1 MGVRIITKKLS
12 RSYAKK
18 KNSNKT
24 QSKEKNK
31 TQKTRT
37 INKTKNFKSKD
48 KKRSHSKNLRV
59 TKRVRNIATTTRNI
73 KQKILPTVVGVFLVI
88 LAGVVI
94 VEYYGNTKIIIQR
107 QLVGST
113 NVERAWN
120 FYQEE
125 GFSEEATAGI
135 LGNFMRES
143 KMNPAAEEI
152 GNKIGYG
159 IAQWSFTR
167 RTDFEKWTKENNFL
181 VSSLEGQL
189 NFSIYEMQ
197 KMKFGKYSYAQF
209 KKLKDVREA
218 TEVFE
223 KHFEIAGVV
232 ALDERIKYA
241 QETYNQYSKT
251 KDRSS

>member
-1 MGVRIITKKLS
+1 MEVNSIKNKLS
-12 RSYAKK
+12 RRDTKK
-18 KNSNKT
+18 KNSNKIK
-24 QSKEKNK
+24 SKSPKK
-31 TQKTRT
+31 KVV
-37 INKTKNFKSKD
+37 NKTKNLKSKP
-48 KKRSHSKNLRV
+48 KKRTNSKNTRV
-59 TKRVRNIATTTRNI
+59 TKKVQNIATKTRNI
-73 KQKILPTVVGVFLVI
+73 KQKILPVVVGVFLAI
-88 LAGVVI
+88 LGGVVI
-94 VEYYGNTKIIIQR
+94 IEYYNSTKIIIQR

-167 RTDFEKWTKENNFL
+167 RTALEKWTKENNFL

-209 KKLKDVREA
+209 KKLKDVKEA

-223 KHFEIAGVV
+223 KHFERAGVV

-241 QETYNQYSKT
+241 QEIYNQYSKT

>member
-1 MGVRIITKKLS
+1 MEVNSIKNKLS
-12 RSYAKK
+12 RRDIKK
-18 KNSNKT
+18 KNSNKIK
-24 QSKEKNK
+24 SKSPK
-31 TQKTRT
+31 TKVV
-37 INKTKNFKSKD
+37 NKTKNLKSKP
-48 KKRSHSKNLRV
+48 KKRTNSKNTRV
-59 TKRVRNIATTTRNI
+59 TKKVQNIATKTRNI
-73 KQKILPTVVGVFLVI
+73 KQKILPVVVGVFLAI
-88 LAGVVI
+88 LGGVVI
-94 VEYYGNTKIIIQR
+94 IEYYNSTKIIIQR

-167 RTDFEKWTKENNFL
+167 RTDLEKWTKENNFL

-209 KKLKDVREA
+209 KKLKDVKEA

-223 KHFEIAGVV
+223 KHFERAGVV
-232 ALDERIKYA
+232 AINERIKYA
-241 QETYNQYSKT
+241 QEIYNQYSKT
-251 KDRSS
+251 KDRNS

>member
-1 MGVRIITKKLS
+1 MEVNSIKNKLS
-12 RSYAKK
+12 RRDTKK
-18 KNSNKT
+18 KNSNKIK
-24 QSKEKNK
+24 SKSPKK
-31 TQKTRT
+31 KVV
-37 INKTKNFKSKD
+37 NKTKNLKSKA
-48 KKRSHSKNLRV
+48 KKRTNSKNTRV
-59 TKRVRNIATTTRNI
+59 TKKVQNIATKSKNI
-73 KQKILPTVVGVFLVI
+73 KQKILPVVVGAFLAI
-88 LAGVVI
+88 LGGVVI
-94 VEYYGNTKIIIQR
+94 VEYYNSTKIIIQR

-167 RTDFEKWTKENNFL
+167 RTDLEKWTKENNFL

-223 KHFEIAGVV
+223 KHFERAGVV

>member
-1 MGVRIITKKLS
+1 MEVNSIKNKLS
-12 RSYAKK
+12 RRDTKK
-18 KNSNKT
+18 KNSNKIK
-24 QSKEKNK
+24 SKSPKK
-31 TQKTRT
+31 KVV
-37 INKTKNFKSKD
+37 NKTKNLKSKA
-48 KKRSHSKNLRV
+48 KKRTNSKNTRV
-59 TKRVRNIATTTRNI
+59 TKKVQNIATKSKNI
-73 KQKILPTVVGVFLVI
+73 KQKILPVVVGVFLAI
-88 LAGVVI
+88 LGGVVI
-94 VEYYGNTKIIIQR
+94 VEYYNSTKIIIQR

-125 GFSEEATAGI
+125 GFSEEATAGM

-167 RTDFEKWTKENNFL
+167 RTDLEKWTKENNFL

-197 KMKFGKYSYAQF
+197 KMKFGKYSYVQF
-209 KKLKDVREA
+209 KKLKDVKEA

-223 KHFEIAGVV
+223 KHFERAGVV
-232 ALDERIKYA
+232 AINERIKYA
-241 QETYNQYSKT
+241 EEIYNQYSKT
-251 KDRSS
+251 KDRNS

>member
-1 MGVRIITKKLS
+1 M
-12 RSYAKK
+12 
-18 KNSNKT
+18 
-24 QSKEKNK
+24 
-31 TQKTRT
+31 
-37 INKTKNFKSKD
+37 
-48 KKRSHSKNLRV
+48 
-59 TKRVRNIATTTRNI
+59 
-73 KQKILPTVVGVFLVI
+73 PTVVGVFLVI

-94 VEYYGNTKIIIQR
+94 VEYYDNTKIIQR

-167 RTDFEKWTKENNFL
+167 RTDLEKWTKENNFL

-223 KHFEIAGVV
+223 KHFERAGVV

>member
-1 MGVRIITKKLS
+1 MEVNSIKNKLS
-12 RSYAKK
+12 RRDTKK
-18 KNSNKT
+18 KNSNKIK
-24 QSKEKNK
+24 SKSPKK
-31 TQKTRT
+31 KVV
-37 INKTKNFKSKD
+37 NKTKNLKSKA
-48 KKRSHSKNLRV
+48 KKRTNSKNTRV
-59 TKRVRNIATTTRNI
+59 TKKVQNIATKSKNI
-73 KQKILPTVVGVFLVI
+73 KQKILPVVVGVFLAI
-88 LAGVVI
+88 LGGVVI
-94 VEYYGNTKIIIQR
+94 VEYYNSTKIIIQR

-125 GFSEEATAGI
+125 GFSEEATAGM

-167 RTDFEKWTKENNFL
+167 RTDLEKWTKENNFL

-209 KKLKDVREA
+209 KKLKDVKEA

-223 KHFEIAGVV
+223 KHFERAGVV
-232 ALDERIKYA
+232 AINERIKYA
-241 QETYNQYSKT
+241 QEIYNQYSKT

>member
-18 KNSNKT
+18 KNSNKIK
-24 QSKEKNK
+24 SKTPK
-31 TQKTRT
+31 TKVV
-37 INKTKNFKSKD
+37 NKTKNLKSKP
-48 KKRSHSKNLRV
+48 KKGTNSKNTRV
-59 TKRVRNIATTTRNI
+59 TKKVQNIATKSKSI
-73 KQKILPTVVGVFLVI
+73 KQKILPVVVGVFLAI
-88 LAGVVI
+88 LGGMVI
-94 VEYYGNTKIIIQR
+94 VEYYNSTKIIIQR

-143 KMNPAAEEI
+143 KMNPAVEEI

-167 RTDFEKWTKENNFL
+167 RTDLEKWTKENNFL

-223 KHFEIAGVV
+223 KHFERAGVV

>member
-1 MGVRIITKKLS
+1 MEVNSIKNKLS
-12 RSYAKK
+12 RRDIKK
-18 KNSNKT
+18 KNSNKIK
-24 QSKEKNK
+24 SKSPK
-31 TQKTRT
+31 TKVV
-37 INKTKNFKSKD
+37 NKTKNLKSKP
-48 KKRSHSKNLRV
+48 KKRTNSKNTRV
-59 TKRVRNIATTTRNI
+59 TKKVQNIATKTRNI
-73 KQKILPTVVGVFLVI
+73 KQKILPVVVGVFLAI
-88 LAGVVI
+88 LGGVVI
-94 VEYYGNTKIIIQR
+94 IEYYNSTKIIIQR

-167 RTDFEKWTKENNFL
+167 RTDLEKWTKENNFL

-223 KHFEIAGVV
+223 KHFERAGVV

-241 QETYNQYSKT
+241 QETYNQHSKT

>member
-1 MGVRIITKKLS
+1 MEVNSIKNKLS
-12 RSYAKK
+12 RRDIKK
-18 KNSNKT
+18 KNSNKIK
-24 QSKEKNK
+24 SKTTK
-31 TQKTRT
+31 TKVV
-37 INKTKNFKSKD
+37 NKTKNLKSKP
-48 KKRSHSKNLRV
+48 KKGTNSKNTRV
-59 TKRVRNIATTTRNI
+59 TKKVQNIATKSKSI
-73 KQKILPTVVGVFLVI
+73 KQKILPVVVSVFLVT
-88 LAGVVI
+88 LGGMVI
-94 VEYYGNTKIIIQR
+94 VEYYNSTNIIIQR

-120 FYQEE
+120 FYREE

-143 KMNPAAEEI
+143 KMNPAVEEI

-167 RTDFEKWTKENNFL
+167 RTDLEKWTKENNFL

-189 NFSIYEMQ
+189 NFSVYEMQ

-223 KHFEIAGVV
+223 KHFERAGVV

>member
-18 KNSNKT
+18 KNSNKIT
-24 QSKEKNK
+24 SKTPK
-31 TQKTRT
+31 TKVV
-37 INKTKNFKSKD
+37 NKTKNLKSKP
-48 KKRSHSKNLRV
+48 KKGTNSKNTRV
-59 TKRVRNIATTTRNI
+59 TKKVQNIATKSKSI
-73 KQKILPTVVGVFLVI
+73 KQKILPVVVGVFLAI
-88 LAGVVI
+88 LGGMVI
-94 VEYYGNTKIIIQR
+94 VEYYSSTNIIIQR

-135 LGNFMRES
+135 LGNFIRES

-167 RTDFEKWTKENNFL
+167 RTDLEKWTKENNFL

-223 KHFEIAGVV
+223 KHFERAGVV

>member
-1 MGVRIITKKLS
+1 MEVNSIKNKLS
-12 RSYAKK
+12 RRDIKK
-18 KNSNKT
+18 KNSNKIK
-24 QSKEKNK
+24 SKSLK
-31 TQKTRT
+31 TKVV
-37 INKTKNFKSKD
+37 NKTKNLKSKP
-48 KKRSHSKNLRV
+48 KKRTNSKNTRV
-59 TKRVRNIATTTRNI
+59 TKKVQNIATKTRNI
-73 KQKILPTVVGVFLVI
+73 KQKILPVVVGVFLAI
-88 LAGVVI
+88 LGGVVI
-94 VEYYGNTKIIIQR
+94 IEYYNSTKIIIQR

-167 RTDFEKWTKENNFL
+167 RTDLEKWTKENNFL

-209 KKLKDVREA
+209 KKLKDVKEA

-223 KHFEIAGVV
+223 KHFERAGVV

-241 QETYNQYSKT
+241 QEIYNQYSKT

>member
-1 MGVRIITKKLS
+1 MS

-31 TQKTRT
+31 TQKTST
-37 INKTKNFKSKD
+37 INKTKNLKSKP
-48 KKRSHSKNLRV
+48 KKGTNSKNTRV
-59 TKRVRNIATTTRNI
+59 TKKVQNIATKSKSI
-73 KQKILPTVVGVFLVI
+73 KQKILPVVVGVFLAI
-88 LAGVVI
+88 LGGMVI
-94 VEYYGNTKIIIQR
+94 VEYYNSTNIIIQR

-120 FYQEE
+120 FYREE

-143 KMNPAAEEI
+143 KMNPTAEEI

-167 RTDFEKWTKENNFL
+167 RTDLEKWTKENNFL

-223 KHFEIAGVV
+223 KHFERAGVV

>member
-31 TQKTRT
+31 TQKTST
-37 INKTKNFKSKD
+37 INKTKNLKSKP
-48 KKRSHSKNLRV
+48 KKGTNSKNTRV
-59 TKRVRNIATTTRNI
+59 TKKVQNIATKSKSI
-73 KQKILPTVVGVFLVI
+73 KQKILPVVVGVFLAI
-88 LAGVVI
+88 LGGMVI
-94 VEYYGNTKIIIQR
+94 VEYYNSTNIIIQR

-120 FYQEE
+120 FYREE
-125 GFSEEATAGI
+125 GF
-135 LGNFMRES
+135 RES
-143 KMNPAAEEI
+143 KMNPAVEEI

-167 RTDFEKWTKENNFL
+167 RTDLEKWTKENNFL

-223 KHFEIAGVV
+223 KHFERAGVV

>member
-1 MGVRIITKKLS
+1 MEVNSIKNKLS
-12 RSYAKK
+12 RRDIKK
-18 KNSNKT
+18 KNSNKIK
-24 QSKEKNK
+24 SKSLK
-31 TQKTRT
+31 TKVV
-37 INKTKNFKSKD
+37 NKTKNLKSKP
-48 KKRSHSKNLRV
+48 KKRTNSKNTRV
-59 TKRVRNIATTTRNI
+59 AKKVQNIATKTRNI
-73 KQKILPTVVGVFLVI
+73 KQKILPVVVGVFLAI
-88 LAGVVI
+88 LGGVVI
-94 VEYYGNTKIIIQR
+94 IEYYNSTNIIIQR

-167 RTDFEKWTKENNFL
+167 RTDLEKWTKENNFL

-223 KHFEIAGVV
+223 KHFERAGVV

-241 QETYNQYSKT
+241 QEIYNQYSKT
-251 KDRSS
+251 KDRNS

>member
-1 MGVRIITKKLS
+1 MEVNSIKNKLS
-12 RSYAKK
+12 RRDIKK
-18 KNSNKT
+18 KNSNKIK
-24 QSKEKNK
+24 SKSPK
-31 TQKTRT
+31 TKVV
-37 INKTKNFKSKD
+37 NKTKNLKSKP
-48 KKRSHSKNLRV
+48 KKRTNSKNTRV
-59 TKRVRNIATTTRNI
+59 TKKVQNIATKTRNI
-73 KQKILPTVVGVFLVI
+73 KQKILPTVVGIFLAI

-94 VEYYGNTKIIIQR
+94 VEYYDNTKIIIQR

-167 RTDFEKWTKENNFL
+167 RTDLEKWTKENNFL

-209 KKLKDVREA
+209 KKLKDVKEA

-223 KHFEIAGVV
+223 KHFERAGVV
-232 ALDERIKYA
+232 AINERIKYA